1 MDATT
6 FLMTVDLALSNR
18 LDHLYGIDKALKE
31 LPYTADREHDID
43 FLAKMIAE
51 CADAK
56 ATAADFMSGHGQLTM
71 PTE

>member
-6 FLMTVDLALSNR
+6 YLMTVDQALSNR

-31 LPYTADREHDID
+31 LPFTADRQHDID
-43 FLAKMIAE
+43 FLAKEIAE

-56 ATAADFMSGHGQLTM
+56 AATADFMSGLGHLTM